1 MLPET
6 VIIAAEHPCV
16 LQALDVMAVNLP
28 PKHIFP
34 EVFAFS
40 KAAINSTSPAA
51 RHGAV
56 LALLMV
62 TEGCANAIRKKL
74 HDVLQVWC
82 CCSAANQALKPAG
95 VCTSFIA
102 ARM

>member
-1 MLPET
+1 MAFPEESTT
-6 VIIAAEHPCV
+6 VAHHPCF
-16 LQALDVMAVNLP
+16 LQALDVMAINLP

-34 EVFAFS
+34 EVLAFS
-40 KAAINSTSPAA
+40 KAAVENGSPAA

-74 HDVLQVWC
+74 HDVLEVRC
-82 CCSAANQALKPAG
+82 CCSAANQAPMHL
-95 VCTSFIA
+95 
-102 ARM
+102 